1 MTQIVTDA
9 QELEDVQSLFG
20 SPSRAQANLQL
31 PSETRV
37 TDPDEMEEVLALF
50 GQQVDASERQELLND
65 ITNVDADENPP
76 TWADW
81 VSPSLSLAGSLVAAG
96 KGFSRGQ
103 QIASMLPPVPQVQAI
118 ARPVLGTAFAAG
130 YTGLT
135 VFGTTYAGNNIEDLV
150 EGREVNPDR
159 AFQEAVDAAQTDAI
173 LTVAFPVVG
182 QVAKIGYKGTKE
194 GASKVLNLG
203 KSKLTPEQID
213 KIVDFQKR
221 LKNFDPKSTLTPAGS
236 AGGKDWYRNW
246 LTSVGAV
253 SAFTRGQINNLVNS
267 YDAFMGKQL
276 DNVIQKFKGTT
287 PFEQGKAVQTFVNQ
301 VDMAIDDIVAPMY
314 QSIELAGGKVLV
326 NPVSAGRELYDEF
339 LTKYRGSIKTNPKTG
354 EPVLD
359 EFGNIQRN
367 TAYPSSDIK
376 TAVEELKNLPDD
388 LSFFEA
394 HKRLSMIKNRL
405 YRAQTTM
412 SPSPQ
417 QNELIDILKKT
428 RDMYESVMD
437 DAAETLNPALKK
449 EYDKVT
455 SFYKQG
461 KTKVQQTYLQKLLE
475 VGDPS
480 QVGALLTQE
489 GTELGVRQLNDLM
502 KYADSIRGNK
512 ALGFKR
518 KTALGG
524 DPLSRVRKG
533 YLEQMFKIGG
543 EGGQKSVEIFREKLK
558 DPKFRATF
566 NVLFKNTD
574 VPKRM
579 DKILDDLD
587 IIDAAL
593 VKGQGMQLSIASAEL
608 GVVKSQRNFLEKLRD
623 MFPTIM
629 AVRGIRQKSIDSY
642 LDTLKTVADAQR
654 SGSKIPQEYL
664 MRIQN
669 FENLAKA
676 GAVTAALDN

>member
-1 MTQIVTDA
+1 MTQIVTDT

-20 SPSRAQANLQL
+20 STSRATNNLEL
-31 PSETRV
+31 PSETLV
-37 TDPDEMEEVLALF
+37 TDPVEMEEVLALF
-50 GQQVDASERQELLND
+50 GQQVDNTERQELLND

-96 KGFSRGQ
+96 KGFKKGQ
-103 QIASMLPPVPQVQAI
+103 QNASMLPPVPQVQAI
-118 ARPVLGTAFAAG
+118 ARPVFGTVGAAI
-130 YTGLT
+130 YTAPV

-150 EGREVNPDR
+150 EGREIDPDR

-173 LTVAFPVVG
+173 LTLAFPVVG
-182 QVAKIGYKGTKE
+182 QTVKITYKAGEK
-194 GASKVLNLG
+194 GLSKAFNFG
-203 KSKLTPEQID
+203 KSKLTSEQID

-221 LKNFDPKSTLTPAGS
+221 LKNFDTKATLTPAGS
-236 AGGKDWYRNW
+236 AGGQSWYRNW
-246 LTSVGAV
+246 LTSVSSV
-253 SAFTRGQINNLVNS
+253 SAFTRAQVNNLVNT
-267 YDAFMGKQL
+267 YDKFMGKQL
-276 DNVIQKFKGTT
+276 DSVVQKFKGAT
-287 PFEQGKAVQTFVNQ
+287 PYQQGKAVQTFVNQ

-314 QSIELAGGKVLV
+314 QSIEIAGGKVIV
-326 NPVSAGRELYDEF
+326 NPVSAGRALYDEF

-359 EFGNIQRN
+359 EFGRVQRN

-388 LSFFEA
+388 LSFYEA

-502 KYADSIRGNK
+502 KYADSIRGDK

-543 EGGQKSVEIFREKLK
+543 EGGQKSVEMFRDKLK
-558 DPKFRATF
+558 EPKFRATF
-566 NVLFKNTD
+566 NVLFKDTD
-574 VPKRM
+574 VPKKM
-579 DKILDDLD
+579 DEILDDLD

-593 VKGQGMQLSIASAEL
+593 VKGQGMQLSIVSAEL
-608 GVVKSQRNFLEKLRD
+608 GLVKGQRNFLEKLRD

-629 AVRGIRQKSIDSY
+629 AIRGIKQKSIDSY
-642 LDTLKTVADAQR
+642 LDTLKTVAESQR
-654 SGSKIPQEYL
+654 NGTAIPQEYL

-669 FENLAKA
+669 FEKLSKLGAA
-676 GAVTAALDN
+676 TGAVQN